1 MNTEQKLYING
12 RFLTRRMTGVE
23 RVAYSICCAMRDMGQ
38 QFTLVCPKASIQD
51 CYDTTG
57 MDIVFFGRG
66 SSHFWEQLVL
76 PFFFLGKKNYVLGC
90 FTGLG
95 SILVR
100 NKIMTIH
107 DLSFLENPKWF
118 SRGYYLWY
126 KTMTPLAA
134 RTSRYILTVSQFS
147 KNEILRF
154 YPYLDKDRVCVVY
167 PAVDNGMFNVDSGC
181 GKAEEPFALTVSS
194 LDPRKNFVK
203 LVEAFKGISSCK
215 LYIVGNA
222 NRVFGSQGLLLDDN
236 PNVKVLG
243 RVSDEKL
250 VNLYRRAA
258 CFIFPS
264 VYEGFGLPPLEAMAC
279 GCPVLASDIPVVR
292 EVCADAAMYFN
303 PIDIDDIRKTI
314 EQFFA
319 DMEHLRPILQKRGAD
334 NVKRFEWEKA
344 AREFVRIAGNITN
357 KG

>member
-1 MNTEQKLYING
+1 MNTERRLYING

-38 QFTLVCPKASIQD
+38 QFTIVCPKTTIQD
-51 CYDTTG
+51 CYDTEG
-57 MDIVFFGRG
+57 MDIVFYGRG
-66 SSHFWEQLVL
+66 SSHFWEQMVL
-76 PFFFLGKKNYVLGC
+76 PFFFLGKKNYVLCC

-95 SILVR
+95 SILVHS
-100 NKIMTIH
+100 KIMTIH

-118 SRGYYLWY
+118 SHSYYLWY
-126 KTMTPLAA
+126 KIMTPLAA

-154 YPYLDKDRVCVVY
+154 YPYLDKDKVCVVY
-167 PAVDNGMFNVDSGC
+167 PAVDKGMFNVDSGFNDA
-181 GKAEEPFALTVSS
+181 GEPFALTVSS
-194 LDPRKNFVK
+194 LDPRKNFIR
-203 LVEAFKGISSCK
+203 LVEAFKGITSCK

-222 NRVFGSQGLLLDDN
+222 NRVFGSQGALDDDN

-243 RVSDEKL
+243 RVSDEEL
-250 VNLYRRAA
+250 VSLYRRAA

-292 EVCADAAMYFN
+292 EVCADAALYFN
-303 PIDIDDIRKTI
+303 PIDIDDIRNAI
-314 EQFFA
+314 EKFYA
-319 DMEHLRPILQKRGAD
+319 EMERLRPMLQKRGAD
-334 NVKRFEWEKA
+334 NVKRFDWAAA
-344 AREFVRIAGNITN
+344 AREVVRIAREIAR
-357 KG
+357 